1 MSKKIIDARSKTGI
15 KGLDKMLFGGIP
27 SGNLVMLT
35 GCPGTGKTILALSF
49 LLQGAKEGI
58 KSLYI
63 SLNEP
68 VQNIRKHAL
77 MVGLDLEEYEK
88 KGLLL
93 IKGSTHLEVTDP
105 IGDIAH
111 HVSNFGAQRLVID
124 PINVLG
130 AYIGSAQKLRKKI
143 LDLNETLS
151 MHNCTTL
158 TISEIREGS
167 QHISA
172 YGIEEFVCDGIII
185 IYYLKKADTY
195 ERAIC
200 VRKMRG
206 SQHSKEIRPM
216 TISQGGIKVFP
227 TEEIL
232 GSGI

>member
-1 MSKKIIDARSKTGI
+1 MKKKDIYDRAKTGV
-15 KGLDKMLFGGIP
+15 KGLDEMLSGGIP
-27 SGNLVMLT
+27 RGNLVMIT
-35 GCPGTGKTILALSF
+35 GCPGTGKTILTLQF
-49 LLQGAKEGI
+49 LIEGAKKGE

-68 VQNIRKHAL
+68 VENIRKNAAR
-77 MVGLDLEEYEK
+77 VGLDLEDYEK
-88 KGLLL
+88 KGLLN
-93 IKGSTHLEVTDP
+93 IKGASHLEITDP

-111 HVSNFGAQRLVID
+111 QVSNFGAQRLVID

-130 AYIGSAQKLRKKI
+130 AYIGSPQKLRKKI

-151 MHNCTTL
+151 MHKCTTL
-158 TISEIREGS
+158 TVSEIREGS
-167 QHISA
+167 TYISA

-185 IYYLKKADTY
+185 LYYLKKKDTY

-216 TISQGGIKVFP
+216 KISLGGITVYA

-232 GSGI
+232 GHI